1 MSPIGAFHKIEEIS
15 VKKSISVGAVIGQ
28 LRLRKIS
35 ELVSL
40 ACAGTMLC
48 TSAIG
53 QEINAKPI
61 ESLVVT
67 GTSIRG
73 ALQPV
78 GSSVVTI
85 GREEILS
92 SGAQSIQQILATT
105 PAVTGFGNSGQGT
118 GGGGFGSLDLAGTFA
133 PTIHGLGASASN
145 GTLVLIDGHRLPL
158 SGANHTL
165 ADPNVIAP
173 LAIQRVEVLSEG
185 ASSTYGSD
193 AVAGVINFI
202 TRRHFN
208 GIESNAGSS
217 FANGYHA
224 ENAGVIWGRTFDQA
238 SLMMSYNYAH
248 RSALKAGDRSWTAAD
263 HRNTGGNNF
272 SNFNCASATVQ
283 PAGTSN
289 IFAYPYTGAAVPNV
303 ASNAFCDATGKFDMV
318 PDNVRHNM
326 LMKVEYDPTDWL
338 SLNADIVFSSMSNN
352 TRANRGTFS
361 ATVNNTNPFF
371 QGPAGVTSGT
381 IRWDANELFGGPL
394 KVQSG
399 ADSFFI
405 TGGAEAKLNG
415 GWLAKLGLT
424 LGKDD
429 ASIYNSGVVYT
440 TGVTAALAGTT
451 AATALDVWNPAAT
464 NKTSAAVIAGLVG
477 PRFDTST
484 LGHQTISDATLNF
497 EGPLL
502 PLPGGQAR
510 GAFGSEYT
518 RYAMRQTIISTLGSA
533 NNALSYE
540 RDVKSVYGELMLP
553 LVGEANALP
562 LIRRLDV
569 SLAGRYDS
577 YSDFGSTTNP
587 KFAATLEVVKGLSL
601 RGSVANAFTAP
612 ALTSR
617 GNSNGITAESSFG
630 GNVTALSG
638 LSIPNTFP
646 GAIGLPGCTAATP
659 TCTIGTATVTGIQI
673 NGGNKDLKPQKG
685 KSWSLGADLSPA
697 LIKNFRASTTLWNV
711 EYNGMITAPLGTFAL
726 GFPTNANPLTLFPGG
741 ATPAQIAAAVGSL
754 TQTSAYASPV
764 YYIYSYQQRNALN
777 LKVTGLDFQLG
788 YKMDSAVGTLSAD
801 LSGSRKLK
809 MDQQV
814 GTGGEWFSIL
824 NTAGFNTTFPS
835 NKLAARLDLGWKQA
849 ASSAHLYTN
858 YSGAYANWNGSAPFT
873 VVRNAAGSPV
883 SGGQAIPAYV
893 TFDINAGYEFDKTL
907 SLHLDIK
914 NIGDKAPPFYNAA
927 IGYDSYNASP
937 IGRML
942 NLNINK
948 KW

>member
-1 MSPIGAFHKIEEIS
+1 
-15 VKKSISVGAVIGQ
+15 
-28 LRLRKIS
+28 
-35 ELVSL
+35 
-40 ACAGTMLC
+40 
-48 TSAIG
+48 
-53 QEINAKPI
+53 
-61 ESLVVT
+61 
-67 GTSIRG
+67 
-73 ALQPV
+73 
-78 GSSVVTI
+78 VVTI

-165 ADPNVIAP
+165 ADPSVIAP

-208 GIESNAGSS
+208 GVEASAGSS
-217 FANGYHA
+217 FADGYHA
-224 ENAGVIWGRTFDQA
+224 ENVGAIWGRTFDQG
-238 SLMMSYNYAH
+238 SMMMSYNYAH
-248 RSALKAGDRSWTAAD
+248 RSALLAGDRSWTAAD
-263 HRNTGGNNF
+263 HRNVGGNNF
-272 SNFNCASATVQ
+272 SSFNCPSASVQ
-283 PAGTSN
+283 PAGSSN
-289 IFAYPYTGAAVPNV
+289 VFAFPYTAAGIPNV
-303 ASNAFCDATGKFDMV
+303 ATNAFCDVTGKFDMV
-318 PDNVRHNM
+318 PDNRRHNL
-326 LMKVEYDPTDWL
+326 LMKFEYDPTDWL
-338 SLNADIVFSSMSNN
+338 SLTADVVYSSMANT

-371 QGPAGVTSGT
+371 QGPAGVTSET
-381 IRWDANELFGGPL
+381 VRWDANELFGGPL

-399 ADSFFI
+399 ADTLFF

-415 GWLAKLGLT
+415 GWLAKMGLT

-429 ASIYNSGVVYT
+429 ASIYNGGVVYS

-451 AATALDVWNPAAT
+451 TATALDVWNPAAT
-464 NKTSAAVIAGLVG
+464 NKTSPAVLQGLVG

-484 LGHQTISDATLNF
+484 LGHQTMTDATLNF

-502 PLPGGQAR
+502 SLPGGQVR
-510 GAFGSEYT
+510 GAFGGEYT
-518 RYAMRQTIISTLGSA
+518 NYGMHQTVISTLGTA
-533 NNALSYE
+533 NNSLSFQ
-540 RDVKSVYGELMLP
+540 RDVKSLYGELMLP
-553 LVGEANALP
+553 LVGEGNALP
-562 LIRRLDV
+562 LMRRLDV
-569 SLAGRYDS
+569 SLAGRYDN

-587 KFAATLEVVKGLSL
+587 KFAATWEVVKGLSL

-617 GNSNGITAESSFG
+617 GNDFGVTAESSYG
-630 GNVTALSG
+630 GSVTAVSSLAV
-638 LSIPNTFP
+638 PNTFP

-659 TCTIGTATVTGIQI
+659 TCTIGTSTVTGIQI
-673 NGGNKDLKPQKG
+673 NGGNKDLQAQKG
-685 KSWSLGADLSPA
+685 KSWSLGADLSSA
-697 LIKNFRASTTLWNV
+697 FVKNFRASTTLWHI
-711 EYNGMITAPLGTFAL
+711 EYTGMITAPLGTFAL

-741 ATPAQIAAAVGSL
+741 ATPAQIAAAVGTL
-754 TQTSAYASPV
+754 PQTSAYASPV

-777 LKVTGLDFQLG
+777 LKVTGIDFQLG
-788 YKMDSAVGTLSAD
+788 YKMDTDIGTLNAD
-801 LSGSRKLK
+801 VSGSRKLK

-835 NKLAARLDLGWKQA
+835 NQMAARFDLGLKRA
-849 ASSAHLYTN
+849 TTSAHFYTN
-858 YSGAYANWNGSAPFT
+858 YSGAYTNWNGSAPYP
-873 VVRNAAGSPV
+873 VVRNAAGSPTG
-883 SGGQAIPAYV
+883 GGQDIPAYI
-893 TFDINAGYEFDKTL
+893 TFDLNVGYDFDKTT

-914 NIGDKAPPFYNAA
+914 NITDKAPPYYNAA